1 MPTASVV
8 YLGELRTIATH
19 LQSGTA
25 IVTDAP
31 LDNHGK
37 GSAFSPT
44 DLLATSLLA
53 CMITT
58 MGIAAQVRGWE
69 LGAVSGDVLKLMEN
83 SPRRVGKTV
92 VQIRFEK
99 SKWNAEQREVME
111 QVALNCP
118 VAKSLHPDLA
128 VETEFHYTD

>member
-19 LQSGTA
+19 LQSGTT
-25 IVTDAP
+25 ILTDAP

-53 CMITT
+53 CMVTT
-58 MGIAAQVRGWE
+58 MGIAAQARGWE
-69 LGAVSGDVLKLMEN
+69 LGAVTGDVLKLMEN
-83 SPRRVGKTV
+83 SPRRVGKTIV
-92 VQIRFEK
+92 LIRFEK
-99 SKWNAEQREVME
+99 STWNAEQREVME
-111 QVALNCP
+111 QIALNCP

-128 VETEFHYTD
+128 VETEFHYME